1 VELERL
7 ELQLFE
13 LLEQP
18 ALLVP
23 GEELGL
29 IPEAGRKIGHFRRR
43 SKSIQARPGQLDTGR
58 QGHPPHP
65 MEEGDIRGQ
74 KGSRGQMC
82 EDGRR
87 SWVA

>member
-1 VELERL
+1 LKSVAPAERDDAALAEEAVELERL

-29 IPEAGRKIGHFRRR
+29 IPEAGRKIGHF
-43 SKSIQARPGQLDTGR
+43 
-58 QGHPPHP
+58 
-65 MEEGDIRGQ
+65 
-74 KGSRGQMC
+74 
-82 EDGRR
+82 
-87 SWVA
+87 